1 MQAPTS
7 SVTQHACLLNGPRGG
22 LVRRLSCSSLSTCGG
37 AALFPAEI
45 ESLGE
50 VYIVVRAVEYG
61 LSVCSCMA
69 SWETSVANWVL
80 ALYMQVLLFCVVMMT
95 WLYVHSAV

>member
-7 SVTQHACLLNGPRGG
+7 SVTQHACLLNGPCGG

-69 SWETSVANWVL
+69 SWETSVANRVL
-80 ALYMQVLLFCVVMMT
+80 ACTCRCSFLCGYDDLVTC
-95 WLYVHSAV
+95 A